1 MPKELIRKALRSL
14 NDGLFQIVSLH
25 YGLDGISPLSF
36 EKMSLQ
42 MGLPTETLVD
52 YEKKAVRHLRHPT
65 TAKLI
70 VQAIEKADQDIWR
83 ILSSVENVVYKQT
96 FAQTITKL
104 PGEYF
109 IGIRCLYDS
118 ISNWADHNARQNK
131 IAWFRSEFPKEI
143 LLQTSGRLKRL
154 HKRVPLPIT
163 FQRAARVLNI
173 EERLVRQAVALSIN
187 RLSTYNGYIAP
198 QPIGAR
204 KLRAL
209 RLHTIFRE
217 MHPDGVLT
225 VQELL
230 TEYLQKYSDDDAIAR
245 DVAFAMIDNSHM
257 FISLGHMGWYPILHE
272 DEKTFDPE
280 EIAYEEIASEEIAT
294 CFYKRPK
301 DGTSSLEVVREI
313 VRSRGICKPIEIAEE
328 VKAKTK
334 VPLSNNKIPQIL
346 AQNFDFVPVSP
357 SVYALKETLNS
368 LDPST
373 ADADALLTRTD
384 IRWYAIARYAGESMN
399 TFPFWTPVMEWKW
412 CQWAEKNST
421 NPAKTRLY
429 RSLLFVVDPESWPT
443 TDEEKAYWSRIK
455 QWTGHYFL
463 KYDSKHPL
471 WKIGPPLIN
480 FLALA
485 ICTCETGSMN
495 WIKANRTIGNY
506 AFDQHSIT
514 HLSLLIG
521 LGIVLQTDHW
531 QKPHEIGPNASII
544 KSQLMEFVREYK
556 PISWNSVYGSELLKR
571 LRQVSAKQSMGWV
584 SQSEFSQLLEK
595 LDGTCAEADLVL
607 HKDDRQP
614 RDRISKKAP
623 KQLNLFIDQS
633 LSP

>member
-1 MPKELIRKALRSL
+1 
-14 NDGLFQIVSLH
+14 
-25 YGLDGISPLSF
+25 
-36 EKMSLQ
+36 

-52 YEKKAVRHLRHPT
+52 YEKKAIRHLRHPS

-70 VQAIEKADQDIWR
+70 VQAIEKADQDIWCL
-83 ILSSVENVVYKQT
+83 LSSVENVVYKQT
-96 FAQTITKL
+96 LVQTTTKL

-118 ISNWADHNARQNK
+118 VSNWADHNAWQNK
-131 IAWFRSEFPKEI
+131 IAWFRSEFSKEI

-163 FQRAARVLNI
+163 FQRAAQVLNI
-173 EERLVRQAVALSIN
+173 EERLVRQAVAISMN

-230 TEYLQKYSDDDAIAR
+230 TEYLQKYSDDDAITR

-272 DEKTFDPE
+272 DEKTFGP
-280 EIAYEEIASEEIAT
+280 EEIASEEIAT

-328 VKAKTK
+328 VNAKTE
-334 VPLSNNKIPQIL
+334 VSLTNSDIPQIL
-346 AQNFDFVPVSP
+346 GQNFDFVPVSP
-357 SVYALKETLNS
+357 SVYALEETLNS

-373 ADADALLTRTD
+373 PDSDALLTRTD
-384 IRWYAIARYAGESMN
+384 IRWYAIARYAGEPMN
-399 TFPFWTPVMEWKW
+399 TFPFWTSVMEWKW

-429 RSLLFVVDPESWPT
+429 RSLLFVVDPQSWPT
-443 TDEEKAYWSRIK
+443 TDEEKAYWIRIK
-455 QWTGHYFL
+455 QWTEHYFL
-463 KYDSKHPL
+463 KHDSKHPL
-471 WKIGPPLIN
+471 WKIGPPLMD

-506 AFDQHSIT
+506 AYDQHSII

-531 QKPHEIGPNASII
+531 QKPHEIGPNAVII
-544 KSQLMEFVREYK
+544 KSQLMEFVRQYT
-556 PISWNSVYGSELLKR
+556 PISWNSAYGSDLLKR
-571 LRQVSAKQSMGWV
+571 LRQVSTKQSMGWV

-595 LDGTCAEADLVL
+595 LDGTSAEGDLIL
-607 HKDDRQP
+607 QKDDRQL

>member
-14 NDGLFQIVSLH
+14 NDRLFQIVSLH

-36 EKMSLQ
+36 EEMSLQ
-42 MGLPTETLVD
+42 MGLPTETLVG
-52 YEKKAVRHLRHPT
+52 YEKKAVRRLRHPS

-83 ILSSVENVVYKQT
+83 FLSSVENVVYKQT
-96 FAQTITKL
+96 LVQTTTRL
-104 PGEYF
+104 PAEYF

-118 ISNWADHNARQNK
+118 VSNWADHNARQNK
-131 IAWFRSEFPKEI
+131 IAWFRSEFSKEI

-163 FQRAARVLNI
+163 FQRAAQVLNI
-173 EERLVRQAVALSIN
+173 EERLVRQAVAISTN

-198 QPIGAR
+198 QPVGAR

-280 EIAYEEIASEEIAT
+280 EIAYEGITSEEIAT
-294 CFYKRPK
+294 CFYKKAK

-313 VRSRGICKPIEIAEE
+313 VRSKGICKPIEIAEE
-328 VKAKTK
+328 VKAKTE
-334 VPLSNNKIPQIL
+334 VSLSNIQIPQIL
-346 AQNFDFVPVSP
+346 AQNFDFVQVSP
-357 SVYALKETLNS
+357 SVYALEETLNS
-368 LDPST
+368 LDTSR
-373 ADADALLTRTD
+373 ADSDVLLTRSD
-384 IRWYAIARYAGESMN
+384 IRWYVIARYAGEPMN

-412 CQWAEKNST
+412 CRWAEKSIT
-421 NPAKTRLY
+421 NPEKSRLY
-429 RSLLFVVDPESWPT
+429 RSLLFVVDPQRWPI

-455 QWTGHYFL
+455 QWTEHYSL

-471 WKIGPPLIN
+471 WKIGPPLMD

-495 WIKANRTIGNY
+495 WIKANRTIGKH
-506 AFDQHSIT
+506 AFDQHSII

-521 LGIVLQTDHW
+521 LGIVLQADHW
-531 QKPHEIGPNASII
+531 QKPHGIGPNAGII
-544 KSQLMEFVREYK
+544 KSQLMEFVRQCK
-556 PISWNSVYGSELLKR
+556 PISWKSVYGAELLKR
-571 LRQVSAKQSMGWV
+571 LRQVSTKQDMGWV

-595 LDGTCAEADLVL
+595 LDGTSAEDDLIL
-607 HKDDRQP
+607 HEDDRQL

-623 KQLNLFIDQS
+623 KQLNLFIEQS
-633 LSP
+633 

>member
-1 MPKELIRKALRSL
+1 M
-14 NDGLFQIVSLH
+14 NDKLFQIISLH
-25 YGLDGISPLSF
+25 YGLDGIAPLSL
-36 EKMSLQ
+36 EEMSLQ
-42 MGLPTETLVD
+42 MGLPTETLVND
-52 YEKKAVRHLRHPT
+52 EKKAVRLLRHPT
-65 TAKLI
+65 TAKLM
-70 VQAIEKADQDIWR
+70 VQAIEKADQDIWHF
-83 ILSSVENVVYKQT
+83 LSSVENVVYKQT
-96 FAQTITKL
+96 LAQTTTNL
-104 PGEYF
+104 PGEYS
-109 IGIRCLYDS
+109 IGIRCLYDTVS
-118 ISNWADHNARQNK
+118 SWADHNAWQNK
-131 IAWFRSEFPKEI
+131 IAWFRSEFSKEI

-163 FQRAARVLNI
+163 FQRAAQVLNI

-217 MHPDGVLT
+217 MRSDDVLT

-245 DVAFAMIDNSHM
+245 DVVFAMIDNSHM
-257 FISLGHMGWYPILHE
+257 FISLGHMGWCPILHE

-280 EIAYEEIASEEIAT
+280 EIVSEEIASEELAT

-313 VRSRGICKPIEIAEE
+313 VRSRGICRPIEIAEE
-328 VKAKTK
+328 VKAKTE
-334 VPLSNNKIPQIL
+334 VSMPNSQIPQIL
-346 AQNFDFVPVSP
+346 AQNFDFVQVSP
-357 SVYALKETLNS
+357 SVYALEETLNN

-373 ADADALLTRTD
+373 ADSDALLTPAD
-384 IRWYAIARYAGESMN
+384 IRWYAIARYAGEPMN

-412 CQWAEKNST
+412 CQWAEKSIT

-429 RSLLFVVDPESWPT
+429 RSLLFVVDPQRWPI
-443 TDEEKAYWSRIK
+443 TDEEKAYWIRIK

-471 WKIGPPLIN
+471 WKTSPPLMD

-495 WIKANRTIGNY
+495 WIKVNRTIGHY
-506 AFDQHSIT
+506 AFDQHSII

-521 LGIVLQTDHW
+521 LGIVLPTDHW
-531 QKPHEIGPNASII
+531 QKSHEIGPNAGII
-544 KSQLMEFVREYK
+544 KSELMELVRQCK
-556 PISWNSVYGSELLKR
+556 PVSWKSVYGAELLKR
-571 LRQVSAKQSMGWV
+571 LRQVSAKQSIGWV

-595 LDGTCAEADLVL
+595 LDGTSTEGGFILQ
-607 HKDDRQP
+607 KDDRQLP
-614 RDRISKKAP
+614 GRVSKKAP
-623 KQLNLFIDQS
+623 KQLNLFMDQS
-633 LSP
+633 LRL

>member
-14 NDGLFQIVSLH
+14 NNRLLQVVSLH

-36 EKMSLQ
+36 EEMSLQ

-52 YEKKAVRHLRHPT
+52 YEKKAIRHLRHPS

-83 ILSSVENVVYKQT
+83 LLSSVENVVYKQT
-96 FAQTITKL
+96 LVQTTTKL

-118 ISNWADHNARQNK
+118 VSNWADHNAWQNK
-131 IAWFRSEFPKEI
+131 IAWFRSEFSKEI

-154 HKRVPLPIT
+154 HKRVPIPIT
-163 FQRAARVLNI
+163 FQRAAQVLNI
-173 EERLVRQAVALSIN
+173 EERLVRQAVTISMN

-217 MHPDGVLT
+217 MHSDGVLT

-230 TEYLQKYSDDDAIAR
+230 TEYLQKYSDDDAITR

-272 DEKTFDPE
+272 DEKTFGP
-280 EIAYEEIASEEIAT
+280 EEIASEEIAT

-328 VKAKTK
+328 VNAKTE
-334 VPLSNNKIPQIL
+334 VSLTNSDIPQIL
-346 AQNFDFVPVSP
+346 GQNFDFVPVSP
-357 SVYALKETLNS
+357 SVYALEETLNS

-373 ADADALLTRTD
+373 PDSDALLTRTD
-384 IRWYAIARYAGESMN
+384 IRWYAIARYAGEPMN

-429 RSLLFVVDPESWPT
+429 RSLLFVVDPQSWPT
-443 TDEEKAYWSRIK
+443 TDEEKAYWIRIK

-463 KYDSKHPL
+463 KHDSKHPL
-471 WKIGPPLIN
+471 WKIGPPLMD

-485 ICTCETGSMN
+485 ICTCKTGSMN

-506 AFDQHSIT
+506 AYDQHSII

-531 QKPHEIGPNASII
+531 QKPHKIGPNAGII
-544 KSQLMEFVREYK
+544 KSQLLELVRQYK
-556 PISWNSVYGSELLKR
+556 PISWNSAYGSDLLKR

-595 LDGTCAEADLVL
+595 LDGTSAEGDLIL
-607 HKDDRQP
+607 QKDDRQL

>member
-14 NDGLFQIVSLH
+14 NDKLFQIVSLH

-36 EKMSLQ
+36 EEISLQ
-42 MGLPTETLVD
+42 IGLPTEILGD
-52 YEKKAVRHLRHPT
+52 YEKKAIRHLRHPS

-70 VQAIEKADQDIWR
+70 VRAIKEADQDIWCF
-83 ILSSVENVVYKQT
+83 LSNGENVVYKQAL
-96 FAQTITKL
+96 AQKLTTL

-109 IGIRCLYDS
+109 IGMRCLYES
-118 ISNWADHNARQNK
+118 VSNWADHNAWQNN

-143 LLQTSGRLKRL
+143 LLQTSGKLKRI
-154 HKRVPLPIT
+154 HKRIPLPIT
-163 FQRAARVLNI
+163 FQRAAQVLDI
-173 EERLVRQAVALSIN
+173 DERLVRQATALSMN
-187 RLSTYNGYIAP
+187 RLSTFSGYIAP

-209 RLHTIFRE
+209 RLHTIFIKLQ
-217 MHPDGVLT
+217 PDGVLT

-230 TEYLQKYSDDDAIAR
+230 AEYLKKYSDDDAITR
-245 DVAFAMIDNSHM
+245 DIVLAMVDNSHM

-272 DEKTFDPE
+272 DEKTFTPE
-280 EIAYEEIASEEIAT
+280 EMASEEIAT

-301 DGTSSLEVVREI
+301 DGTSNLETVREI
-313 VRSRGICKPIEIAEE
+313 VRSRGICKPIEIADELEE
-328 VKAKTK
+328 KAEFS
-334 VPLSNNKIPQIL
+334 LSDRQIPQIL
-346 AQNFDFVPVSP
+346 AHSFDFVQVSP
-357 SVYALKETLNS
+357 SVYALEETLNS

-373 ADADALLTRTD
+373 ADSDALLTRTD
-384 IRWYAIARYAGESMN
+384 IRWYAIARYAGEPMN

-412 CQWAEKNST
+412 CRWAEKSII
-421 NPAKTRLY
+421 NPAKMRLY
-429 RSLLFVVDPESWPT
+429 RSLLFVVEPQSWPI

-463 KYDSKHPL
+463 KHDSKHPL
-471 WKIGPPLIN
+471 WKICPPLMD

-506 AFDQHSIT
+506 AFDQHSII

-521 LGIVLQTDHW
+521 LGIVSQTDHW

-544 KSQLMEFVREYK
+544 KSQLMELVLQYK
-556 PISWNSVYGSELLKR
+556 PISWNSDYGAELLNI
-571 LRQVSAKQSMGWV
+571 LRQVSDTQNMGWV

-595 LDGTCAEADLVL
+595 LDGTSAEGDLIL
-607 HKDDRQP
+607 QKDDKQLP
-614 RDRISKKAP
+614 DRMSKKAP
-623 KQLNLFIDQS
+623 KQLNLFID
-633 LSP
+633 